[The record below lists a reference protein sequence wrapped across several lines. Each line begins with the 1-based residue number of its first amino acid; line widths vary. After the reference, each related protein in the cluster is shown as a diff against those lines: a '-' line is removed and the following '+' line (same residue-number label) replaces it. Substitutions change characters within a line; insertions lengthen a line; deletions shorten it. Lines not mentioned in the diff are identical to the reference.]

1 MTASATAVTDDELL
15 RLRMR
20 SLGLNARGAD
30 AADAVP
36 SLQGSSSGSERIAAT
51 ARRMLAVQGQD
62 WRAAQWALGVR
73 TPGSTIA
80 DVRAAY
86 ATGLIVRS
94 WPMRGTVHVVA
105 AEDIRWMQRA
115 TNARVLAGAP
125 KRREYLG
132 MSDADLDRLVDVS
145 QQALAGGASHDRDSL
160 SSVWTEAGIE
170 WPSNWRY
177 HVIWW
182 LCQNGIAVF
191 GPPGETGE
199 PRLVLARDWIAAPR
213 ELDGD
218 DALAELA
225 GRYAAAR
232 GPVHAKDLAWWAG
245 LPVRD
250 ARRGMEL
257 AAEAGRLAPVHRENA
272 SGAAA
277 ALWAAPEAL
286 EKLDALR
293 SAEAASA
300 GAGAG
305 AGFTAETLLLP
316 AFDEH
321 LLGYAERTPQ
331 LGAGQLDRIV
341 PGRNGMFLAT
351 VVRGGRTV
359 GTWKRGAGK
368 RAALEITAIPA
379 AGTAAAAPP
388 LDPASLAVPVS
399 DWASFHGAEAPPVEI
414 MPVADA

>member
-20 SLGLNARGAD
+20 ALGLNARGAD

-86 ATGLIVRS
+86 AAGLIVRS

-105 AEDIRWMQRA
+105 AEDIGWMQRA

-160 SSVWTEAGIE
+160 SSVWTEAGIA

-191 GPPGETGE
+191 GPPGDSGE

-213 ELDGD
+213 ELDGN

-225 GRYAAAR
+225 RRYAAAR
-232 GPVHAKDLAWWAG
+232 GPVHVKDLAWWAG
-245 LPVRD
+245 LTVRD
-250 ARRGMEL
+250 ARRGLQL
-257 AAEAGRLAPVHRENA
+257 AAEAGGLAPVQRESA

-277 ALWAAPEAL
+277 ALWAAPDALEAL
-286 EKLDALR
+286 DAIR
-293 SAEAASA
+293 SAGNASA
-300 GAGAG
+300 DDPSGAA
-305 AGFTAETLLLP
+305 AETLLLP

-331 LGAGQLDRIV
+331 LAAGQLDRIV

-351 VVRGGRTV
+351 AVRGGRTV

-368 RAALEITAIPA
+368 RAALEVTAIPA
-379 AGTAAAAPP
+379 TGTTAAEPG
-388 LDPASLAVPVS
+388 LDPASLAAPVAE
-399 DWASFHGAEAPPVEI
+399 WAAFHGAEAPPVEI